1 VSRLLLPFPSLCVGI
16 PNAVGE
22 QAIQIGKVWI
32 AVDEEIQ
39 PFAIVLARPLAVP
52 HFPSRI
58 IRVEVRTAE
67 RRPAA
72 MRATFDIAARVM
84 AFADGRAAIG
94 TGSEFHDQCFLNIG
108 PDHMPSALAR

>member
-1 VSRLLLPFPSLCVGI
+1 MSCGTIRCHLVSRLLLPFPSLRVGV

-22 QAIQIGKVWI
+22 QSIQIGKVRI
-32 AVDEEIQ
+32 TVDVEAQ
-39 PFAIVLARPLAVP
+39 AFAIILARPLAGP

-72 MRATFDIAARVM
+72 VRTAFDVAAAVM
-84 AFADGRAAIG
+84 AFADSRAAIG
-94 TGSEFHDQCFLNIG
+94 TGSEFHDRCFLLFN
-108 PDHMPSALAR
+108 